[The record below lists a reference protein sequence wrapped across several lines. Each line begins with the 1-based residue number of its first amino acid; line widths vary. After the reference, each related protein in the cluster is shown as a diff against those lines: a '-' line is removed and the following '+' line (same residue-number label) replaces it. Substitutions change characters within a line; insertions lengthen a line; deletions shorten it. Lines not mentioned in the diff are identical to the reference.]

1 MAKTRTKYVCQQCAH
16 ESPGYYGRCPNCG
29 TWGSMVETV
38 EATSTGSTSTA
49 RRSVAAPD
57 SASQVTRLA
66 DITSDGEQRIPVAI
80 AEFSRVLGGGMVPGS
95 LVLIGGD
102 PGIGKSTLLLQVST
116 LHSSQQGRVLYVSA
130 EESPRQIKLRAERLR
145 VIPDDLLVLGETDI
159 GQILAHIETT
169 NPSMVV
175 IDSIQ
180 TVFVPEL
187 QSAAGSVAQVRE
199 STSRLMQF
207 AKRSGIPVMIV
218 GHVTKEGTIAGPRV
232 LEHMV
237 DAVLYLEGDRYHQYR
252 VLRAVKNRFGSTD
265 EVGVFEMTD
274 GGMQEVPN
282 PSQAF
287 LQERSG
293 NASGSAVAVPL
304 EGSRPIL
311 IEVQALTTA
320 TSYGNPR
327 RTATGFDLNRLQ
339 MLIAVLQ
346 QRVGYSLGAHDVF
359 INVVGGLRVAE
370 PAVDLGVIAAI
381 GSSHAG
387 RPVDRYT
394 VFIGEVGL
402 SGELRSVSQLDRRL
416 NEVQKLGFRRAII
429 PAATYRGP
437 SDRFSGIEVV
447 RASTAREAIEAG
459 FTSSGALR

>member
-1 MAKTRTKYVCQQCAH
+1 
-16 ESPGYYGRCPNCG
+16 
-29 TWGSMVETV
+29 MVETV
-38 EATSTGSTSTA
+38 EQVASSPTA
-49 RRSVAAPD
+49 RRQSSTAG
-57 SASQVTRLA
+57 ASQAQRLT
-66 DITSDGEQRIPVAI
+66 DVSSDGGQRIPVGI
-80 AEFSRVLGGGMVPGS
+80 DEFSRVLGGGLVPGS
-95 LVLIGGD
+95 LVLVGGD
-102 PGIGKSTLLLQVST
+102 PGIGKSTVLLQVST
-116 LHSSQQGRVLYVSA
+116 LHSATQGSVLYVSA
-130 EESPRQIKLRAERLR
+130 EESPQQIKLRAERLN
-145 VIPDDLLVLGETDI
+145 VVPEDLLVLGETDMN
-159 GQILAHIETT
+159 QILTQVEQM
-169 NPSMVV
+169 NPGLVV

-180 TVFVPEL
+180 TVFLPEL

-199 STSRLMQF
+199 CTSRLMQF

-274 GGMQEVPN
+274 GGMREVVN

-293 NASGSAVAVPL
+293 NAAGSAVAVPL

-346 QRVGYSLGAHDVF
+346 QRVGYNLGMHDVF
-359 INVVGGLRVAE
+359 VNVVGGLRVAE

-387 RPVDRYT
+387 RPVERDT

-416 NEVQKLGFRRAII
+416 NEAQKMGFKRAII
-429 PAATYRGP
+429 PATTIRGP
-437 SDRFSGIEVV
+437 SERLQNIELLRV
-447 RASTAREAIEAG
+447 STAQEAIEAG
-459 FTSSGALR
+459 LSAPSGSRS

>member
-1 MAKTRTKYVCQQCAH
+1 MARTRTKYVCQQCGH
-16 ESPGYYGRCPNCG
+16 ESPGYYGRCPACES
-29 TWGSMVETV
+29 WGSMVETV
-38 EATSTGSTSTA
+38 EHVGTGSAQTRSPA
-49 RRSVAAPD
+49 SGGAGSVRR
-57 SASQVTRLA
+57 LG
-66 DITSDGEQRIPVAI
+66 DIQSDGQQRIPVAI
-80 AEFSRVLGGGMVPGS
+80 SEFARVLGGGIVPGS
-95 LVLIGGD
+95 LVLVGGD

-116 LHSSQQGRVLYVSA
+116 LHSASVGPVLYVSA
-130 EESPRQIKLRAERLR
+130 EESPEQIKLRAQRLGSSG
-145 VIPDDLLVLGETDI
+145 DEMLVLGETD
-159 GQILAHIETT
+159 LSVVLNSIEQV
-169 NPSMVV
+169 NPSLVV

-180 TVFVPEL
+180 TVYLAEL

-199 STSRLMQF
+199 CTSRLMHYS
-207 AKRSGIPVMIV
+207 KRSGVPVMIV
-218 GHVTKEGTIAGPRV
+218 GHVTKEGTIAGPRL

-274 GGMQEVPN
+274 GGLREVAN

-287 LQERSG
+287 LQERAG

-304 EGSRPIL
+304 EGTRPIL
-311 IEVQALTTA
+311 VEVQALTTA

-346 QRVGYSLGAHDVF
+346 QRVGYALGMHDVF
-359 INVVGGLRVAE
+359 VNVVGGLRVSE

-381 GSSHAG
+381 GSSHLE
-387 RPVDRYT
+387 RPVERDT

-416 NEVQKLGFRRAII
+416 NEAQKMGFKRAII
-429 PAATYRGP
+429 PSTSYRGP
-437 SDRFSGIEVV
+437 SERLSGIELIRVSS
-447 RASTAREAIEAG
+447 AAEAIAEG
-459 FTSSGALR
+459 VSGARATS

>member
-1 MAKTRTKYVCQQCAH
+1 
-16 ESPGYYGRCPNCG
+16 
-29 TWGSMVETV
+29 MVETV
-38 EATSTGSTSTA
+38 EQSAPAPASRRHAGQVSTGIQA
-49 RRSVAAPD
+49 
-57 SASQVTRLA
+57 TRLA
-66 DITSDGEQRIPVAI
+66 DISSDGGQRVPVSI
-80 AEFSRVLGGGMVPGS
+80 DEFSRVLGGGLVPGS
-95 LVLIGGD
+95 LVLVGGD

-116 LHSSQQGRVLYVSA
+116 LHSAMQGSVLYVSA
-130 EESPRQIKLRAERLR
+130 EESPQQIKLRAERLN
-145 VIPDDLLVLGETDI
+145 VIPDDLLVLGETDMT
-159 GQILAHIETT
+159 QILTHIQSVD
-169 NPSMVV
+169 PSLVV

-180 TVFVPEL
+180 TVFLPEL

-199 STSRLMQF
+199 NTSRLMQF
-207 AKRSGIPVMIV
+207 AKRSGTPVMIV

-274 GGMQEVPN
+274 GGMREVVN

-293 NASGSAVAVPL
+293 NAAGSAVAVPL

-311 IEVQALTTA
+311 IEVQALTTS

-346 QRVGYSLGAHDVF
+346 QRVGYSLGDHDVF
-359 INVVGGLRVAE
+359 VNVVGGLRVAE

-381 GSSHAG
+381 GSSYAG
-387 RPVDRYT
+387 RPVERDT

-416 NEVQKLGFRRAII
+416 NEAQKLGFKRAII
-429 PAATYRGP
+429 PATTYRGP
-437 SDRFSGIEVV
+437 VERLQGIELLRV
-447 RASTAREAIEAG
+447 ATAQEAIEAG
-459 FTSSGALR
+459 LAQPARSRT

>member
-1 MAKTRTKYVCQQCAH
+1 MAKTRTKYVCQQCGH
-16 ESPGYYGRCPNCG
+16 ESPGYYGRCPDCG
-29 TWGSMVETV
+29 AWGSMLETV
-38 EATSTGSTSTA
+38 DRAATSFGSSGTRQASI
-49 RRSVAAPD
+49 SSAA
-57 SASQVTRLA
+57 TRLA
-66 DITSDGEQRIPVAI
+66 DVSTDGGGRIPVAI
-80 AEFSRVLGGGMVPGS
+80 DEFSRVLGGGLVPGS
-95 LVLIGGD
+95 LILVGGD

-116 LHSSQQGRVLYVSA
+116 LHSAMQGTVLYVSA
-130 EESPRQIKLRAERLR
+130 EESPQQIRLRAERLN
-145 VIPDDLLVLGETDI
+145 VIPEDLLVLGETDMT
-159 GQILAHIETT
+159 QILTQMEQVR
-169 NPSMVV
+169 PSLVV
-175 IDSIQ
+175 VDSIQ
-180 TVFVPEL
+180 TVFLSEL

-199 STSRLMQF
+199 CTSRLMQF

-274 GGMQEVPN
+274 GGMREVVN

-293 NASGSAVAVPL
+293 NAAGSAVAVPL

-346 QRVGYSLGAHDVF
+346 QRVGYNLGMHDVF
-359 INVVGGLRVAE
+359 INVVGGLRVGE
-370 PAVDLGVIAAI
+370 PAVDLGVMAAI
-381 GSSHAG
+381 GSSYAG
-387 RPVDRYT
+387 RVVERDM

-416 NEVQKLGFRRAII
+416 NEAQKLGFKRAVI
-429 PAATYRGP
+429 PASTHRSP
-437 SDRFSGIEVV
+437 SGRESQLEIIRV
-447 RASTAREAIEAG
+447 STAAEAINAG
-459 FTSSGALR
+459 LRQSASHR

>member
-1 MAKTRTKYVCQQCAH
+1 MPKARTKYVCQQCGH
-16 ESPGYYGRCPNCG
+16 ESPGYYGRCPDCG

-38 EATSTGSTSTA
+38 EQSAGPSTA
-49 RRSVAAPD
+49 RRHGSPSAAGQ
-57 SASQVTRLA
+57 ATRLS
-66 DITSDGEQRIPVAI
+66 DVSSDGGHRIPVGI
-80 AEFSRVLGGGMVPGS
+80 DEFSRVLGGGLVPGS
-95 LVLIGGD
+95 LVLVGGD
-102 PGIGKSTLLLQVST
+102 PGIGKSTLLLQAST
-116 LHSSQQGRVLYVSA
+116 LHSATQGTVLYVSA
-130 EESPRQIKLRAERLR
+130 EESPQQIKLRAERLN
-145 VIPDDLLVLGETDI
+145 VVPEDLLVLGETDMN
-159 GQILAHIETT
+159 QIVTQIEQMT
-169 NPSMVV
+169 PSLVV

-180 TVFVPEL
+180 TVFLPDL

-199 STSRLMQF
+199 CTSRFMQF

-274 GGMQEVPN
+274 GGMREVVN

-293 NASGSAVAVPL
+293 NAAGSAVAVPL

-311 IEVQALTTA
+311 VEVQALTTA

-346 QRVGYSLGAHDVF
+346 QRVGYNLGMQDIFV
-359 INVVGGLRVAE
+359 NVVGGLRVAE

-387 RPVDRYT
+387 RPVERDT

-416 NEVQKLGFRRAII
+416 NEAQKMGFKRAII
-429 PAATYRGP
+429 PATTTRGP
-437 SDRFSGIEVV
+437 SDRFQDIELHRV
-447 RASTAREAIEAG
+447 ATAQEAIEAG
-459 FTSSGALR
+459 LSAPSRSR

>member
-29 TWGSMVETV
+29 SWGTMVETV
-38 EATSTGSTSTA
+38 EASRPAAASGS
-49 RRSVAAPD
+49 RSAPTRAENP
-57 SASQVTRLA
+57 SHVTKLS
-66 DITSDGEQRIPVAI
+66 DISSDGEQRIPVAI
-80 AEFSRVLGGGMVPGS
+80 DEFSRVLGGGMVPGS
-95 LVLIGGD
+95 LVLVGGD

-116 LHSSQQGRVLYVSA
+116 LHSSLQGRVLYVSA
-130 EESPRQIKLRAERLR
+130 EESPQQIKLRAERLR
-145 VIPDDLLVLGETDI
+145 VIPDDLLVLGETDM
-159 GQILAHIETT
+159 GQILAHIDTVQ
-169 NPSMVV
+169 PSMVV

-187 QSAAGSVAQVRE
+187 QSAAGSVGQVRE
-199 STSRLMQF
+199 CTSRLMQF

-274 GGMQEVPN
+274 GGMQEVSN

-320 TSYGNPR
+320 TSFGNPR

-346 QRVGYSLGAHDVF
+346 QRVGYSLGTHDVF
-359 INVVGGLRVAE
+359 INVVGGLRVGE
-370 PAVDLGVIAAI
+370 PAVDLGVIAAV

-387 RPVDRYT
+387 KPVDRHT

-416 NEVQKLGFRRAII
+416 NEAQKLGFKRAII
-429 PAATYRGP
+429 PSNAYRGP
-437 SDRFSGIEVV
+437 TDRLSGIEVV
-447 RASTAREAIEAG
+447 RVSTAREAIEAG
-459 FTSSGALR
+459 FTPSGSSV

>member
-1 MAKTRTKYVCQQCAH
+1 
-16 ESPGYYGRCPNCG
+16 
-29 TWGSMVETV
+29 MVETV
-38 EATSTGSTSTA
+38 EQQRPTSGSRKRGASP
-49 RRSVAAPD
+49 VAGNQAIRL
-57 SASQVTRLA
+57 SQ
-66 DITSDGEQRIPVAI
+66 ITSDGGQRIPVSI
-80 AEFSRVLGGGMVPGS
+80 DEFSRVLGGGLVPGS
-95 LVLIGGD
+95 LVLVGGD

-116 LHSSQQGRVLYVSA
+116 LHSTTQGRVLYVSA
-130 EESPRQIKLRAERLR
+130 EESPQQIKIRAERLN
-145 VIPDDLLVLGETDI
+145 VIPDDLLVLGETDMD
-159 GQILAHIETT
+159 QIMIHIEQAE
-169 NPSMVV
+169 PDLVV

-180 TVFVPEL
+180 TVFLPEL

-199 STSRLMQF
+199 NTSRLMQF
-207 AKRSGIPVMIV
+207 AKRSGTPVMIV

-274 GGMQEVPN
+274 GGMREVVN

-293 NASGSAVAVPL
+293 NAAGSAVAVPL

-311 IEVQALTTA
+311 IEVQALTTS

-346 QRVGYSLGAHDVF
+346 QRVGYSLGTNDVF
-359 INVVGGLRVAE
+359 VNVVGGLRIAE

-381 GSSHAG
+381 GSSFAG
-387 RPVDRYT
+387 RPVERDT

-416 NEVQKLGFRRAII
+416 NEAQKMGFKRAIV
-429 PAATYRGP
+429 PATTHRGP
-437 SDRFSGIEVV
+437 SQRLQGIEILRV
-447 RASTAREAIEAG
+447 STAQEAIEAG
-459 FTSSGALR
+459 LAQRGE

>member
-1 MAKTRTKYVCQQCAH
+1 MAKSRTKYVCQQCGH
-16 ESPGYYGRCPNCG
+16 ESPGYYGRCPDCG
-29 TWGSMVETV
+29 TWGSMIETV
-38 EATSTGSTSTA
+38 EAARPSGRASGSSRSTTGS
-49 RRSVAAPD
+49 
-57 SASQVTRLA
+57 SQAVRLSE
-66 DITSDGEQRIPVAI
+66 ISGDGEERIPVGI
-80 AEFSRVLGGGMVPGS
+80 DEFSRVLGGGLVPGS
-95 LVLIGGD
+95 LVLVGGD

-116 LHSSQQGRVLYVSA
+116 IHSVLQGSVLYVSA
-130 EESPRQIKLRAERLR
+130 EESPQQIKLRAERLN
-145 VIPDDLLVLGETDI
+145 VTPDELLVLGETDLT
-159 GQILAHIETT
+159 QVLAHVEVQR
-169 NPSMVV
+169 PGLLVV
-175 IDSIQ
+175 DSIQ
-180 TVFVPEL
+180 TVYIPEL
-187 QSAAGSVAQVRE
+187 QSAAGSVSQVRE
-199 STSRLMQF
+199 CTSRLMHF
-207 AKRSGIPVMIV
+207 SKRTGVPVMIV

-274 GGMQEVPN
+274 AGMRQVVN

-346 QRVGYSLGAHDVF
+346 QRVGYNLGMHDVF
-359 INVVGGLRVAE
+359 VNVVGGLRVSE

-381 GSSHAG
+381 GSSHAA
-387 RPVDRYT
+387 RPVERDT
-394 VFIGEVGL
+394 ILIGEVGL

-416 NEVQKLGFRRAII
+416 NEAQKMGFKRAII
-429 PAATYRGP
+429 PATSYRGP
-437 SDRFSGIEVV
+437 RERIQNLELLRV
-447 RASTAREAIEAG
+447 ATAQEAIEA
-459 FTSSGALR
+459 ALAEPARSVR

>member
-1 MAKTRTKYVCQQCAH
+1 
-16 ESPGYYGRCPNCG
+16 
-29 TWGSMVETV
+29 MVETV
-38 EATSTGSTSTA
+38 EQPMPSTA
-49 RRSVAAPD
+49 SRRS
-57 SASQVTRLA
+57 ASPTDGSVQATRLA
-66 DITSDGEQRIPVAI
+66 DISYDGGQRIPVAMD
-80 AEFSRVLGGGMVPGS
+80 EFSRVLGGGLVPGS
-95 LVLIGGD
+95 LVLVGGD

-116 LHSSQQGRVLYVSA
+116 LHSATQGPVLYVSA
-130 EESPRQIKLRAERLR
+130 EESPQQIKLRAERLK
-145 VIPDDLLVLGETDI
+145 VVPDELLVLGETDMT
-159 GQILAHIETT
+159 QILAQIETLD
-169 NPSMVV
+169 PGLVV

-180 TVFVPEL
+180 TVFLSEL

-199 STSRLMQF
+199 NTSRLMQF
-207 AKRSGIPVMIV
+207 AKRSGVPVMIV

-274 GGMQEVPN
+274 GGMREVVN

-293 NASGSAVAVPL
+293 NAAGSAVAAPL

-311 IEVQALTTA
+311 IEVQALTTT

-327 RTATGFDLNRLQ
+327 RTATGFDLNRLH

-346 QRVGYSLGAHDVF
+346 QRVGYNLGAQDVF
-359 INVVGGLRVAE
+359 VNVVGGMRVAE

-387 RPVDRYT
+387 RPVERDT

-416 NEVQKLGFRRAII
+416 NEAQKMGFKRAII
-429 PAATYRGP
+429 PSTTYRGP
-437 SDRFSGIEVV
+437 SDRLKGIEVV
-447 RASTAREAIEAG
+447 RVSTAREAIDAG
-459 FTSSGALR
+459 LAAPVRSS

>member
-1 MAKTRTKYVCQQCAH
+1 
-16 ESPGYYGRCPNCG
+16 
-29 TWGSMVETV
+29 MVETV
-38 EATSTGSTSTA
+38 EQTAPSPGSS
-49 RRSVAAPD
+49 RRPSSSGA
-57 SASQVTRLA
+57 ASQATRLA
-66 DITSDGEQRIPVAI
+66 DISSDGGQRIPVGI
-80 AEFSRVLGGGMVPGS
+80 DEFSRVLGGGLVPGS
-95 LVLIGGD
+95 LVLVGGD

-116 LHSSQQGRVLYVSA
+116 LHSAMQGSVLYVSA
-130 EESPRQIKLRAERLR
+130 EESPQQIKLRAERLN
-145 VIPDDLLVLGETDI
+145 VVPDDLLVMGETDMT
-159 GQILAHIETT
+159 QILAHIESID
-169 NPSMVV
+169 PGLVV

-180 TVFVPEL
+180 TVFLPEL

-199 STSRLMQF
+199 NTSRLMQF
-207 AKRSGIPVMIV
+207 AKRSGTPVMIV

-274 GGMQEVPN
+274 GGMREVVN

-293 NASGSAVAVPL
+293 NAAGSAVSAPL

-311 IEVQALTTA
+311 IEVQALTTS

-346 QRVGYSLGAHDVF
+346 QRVGYNLSTHDVF
-359 INVVGGLRVAE
+359 VNVVGGLRVAE

-387 RPVDRYT
+387 RPVERDT

-416 NEVQKLGFRRAII
+416 NEAQKMGFKRAII
-429 PAATYRGP
+429 PATTHRGP
-437 SDRFSGIEVV
+437 SDRLQNIELI
-447 RASTAREAIEAG
+447 RASTAQEAIEAG
-459 FTSSGALR
+459 LTAPVRASSAG

>member
-1 MAKTRTKYVCQQCAH
+1 
-16 ESPGYYGRCPNCG
+16 
-29 TWGSMVETV
+29 MVETV
-38 EATSTGSTSTA
+38 EANRPAAASGS
-49 RRSVAAPD
+49 
-57 SASQVTRLA
+57 RLA
-66 DITSDGEQRIPVAI
+66 AARSDGTSHVTKLSDISSDGEQRIPVAI
-80 AEFSRVLGGGMVPGS
+80 DEFSRVLGGGLVPGS
-95 LVLIGGD
+95 LVLVGGD

-116 LHSSQQGRVLYVSA
+116 LHSSLQGRVLYVSA
-130 EESPRQIKLRAERLR
+130 EESPQQIKLRAERLR
-145 VIPDDLLVLGETDI
+145 VIPDDLLVLGETDM
-159 GQILAHIETT
+159 GQIQAHIDTVQ
-169 NPSMVV
+169 PSMVV

-180 TVFVPEL
+180 TVYVPEL

-274 GGMQEVPN
+274 GGMQEVQN

-320 TSYGNPR
+320 TSFGNPR

-346 QRVGYSLGAHDVF
+346 QRVGYNLATHDVF
-359 INVVGGLRVAE
+359 INVVGGLRVGE
-370 PAVDLGVIAAI
+370 PAVDLGVIAAVA
-381 GSSHAG
+381 SSHAG
-387 RPVDRYT
+387 RSVDRHT

-416 NEVQKLGFRRAII
+416 NEAQKLGFKRAII
-429 PAATYRGP
+429 PATTYRGP
-437 SDRFSGIEVV
+437 SDKLQGIDVIRV
-447 RASTAREAIEAG
+447 STAREAIDAG
-459 FTSSGALR
+459 YTSI

>member
-1 MAKTRTKYVCQQCAH
+1 MAKTRRKYVCQQCGH
-16 ESPGYYGRCPNCG
+16 ESPGYYGRCPDCG
-29 TWGSMVETV
+29 SWGSMVETV
-38 EATSTGSTSTA
+38 EQARGTGSTAGGSTA
-49 RRSVAAPD
+49 AGAAS
-57 SASQVTRLA
+57 SATRLG
-66 DITSDGEQRIPVAI
+66 DITSDGDQRISVGI
-80 AEFSRVLGGGMVPGS
+80 DEFSRVLGGGLVPGS
-95 LVLIGGD
+95 LVLVGGD

-116 LHSSQQGRVLYVSA
+116 LMSAMHGTVLYVSA
-130 EESPRQIKLRAERLR
+130 EESPQQIKLRAERLN
-145 VIPDDLLVLGETDI
+145 VIPDDMLVLGETDMT
-159 GQILAHIETT
+159 QILTQIEQVQ
-169 NPSMVV
+169 PGLIV

-180 TVFVPEL
+180 TVFLPEL
-187 QSAAGSVAQVRE
+187 QSAAGSVSQVRE
-199 STSRLMQF
+199 NTTRLMQL

-265 EVGVFEMTD
+265 EVGVFEMSD
-274 GGMQEVPN
+274 GGMREVVN

-293 NASGSAVAVPL
+293 NAAGSAVAVPL

-346 QRVGYSLGAHDVF
+346 QRVGYNLGMHDVF
-359 INVVGGLRVAE
+359 VNVVGGLRVAE
-370 PAVDLGVIAAI
+370 PAVDLGIIAAI
-381 GSSHAG
+381 GSSHAN
-387 RPVDRYT
+387 RPVERDT

-416 NEVQKLGFRRAII
+416 NEAQKMGFKRAII
-429 PAATYRGP
+429 PSTTHRGP
-437 SDRFSGIEVV
+437 SQRLQGIEILRV
-447 RASTAREAIEAG
+447 ATAQEAIEAG
-459 FTSSGALR
+459 ISRHAGSN